1 MRQTGFMYSLKK
13 NKKKS
18 AVRYETTGR
27 NDKDAS
33 DDLVL
38 SPCSRREA
46 AARSCAYLSD
56 NGQDVSKKSQV
67 VPGEV

>member
-1 MRQTGFMYSLKK
+1 M
-13 NKKKS
+13 
-18 AVRYETTGR
+18 RYETTGR

-46 AARSCAYLSD
+46 AARSCGYLSD